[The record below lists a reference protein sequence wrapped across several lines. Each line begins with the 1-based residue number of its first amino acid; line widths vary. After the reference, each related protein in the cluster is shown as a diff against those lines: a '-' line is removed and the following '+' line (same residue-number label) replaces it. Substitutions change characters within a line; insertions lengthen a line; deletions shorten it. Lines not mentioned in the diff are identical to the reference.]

1 MRILSILFITF
12 IFYAFLGWCF
22 EMVHMGITT
31 KEVVNRGYLNGPII
45 PIYGAGMLSILILL
59 KPIKKYV
66 FLTTILIV
74 LICSILEYST
84 SYVMEKIYGIRW
96 WDYEDKW
103 LNLNGRICFETMSMF
118 TGLALFVIYF
128 LHPIFSKAIAHFSTV
143 TLSIVALVL
152 LVIFLGDFIL
162 SNMIVK
168 DYLQSHIETLRKDKT
183 PLIRQYT
190 TKLLKDKF

>member
-1 MRILSILFITF
+1 MRSLSTLFITF

-31 KEVVNRGYLNGPII
+31 KEIVNRGYLNGPII

-59 KPIKKYV
+59 KPFKKFV
-66 FLTTILIV
+66 VLSTILII
-74 LICSILEYST
+74 LICSILEYTT

-128 LHPIFSKAIAHFSTV
+128 LHPIFTKVIAEFST
-143 TLSIVALVL
+143 TSLFIISLVL
-152 LVIFLGDFIL
+152 SFLFLGDFIL